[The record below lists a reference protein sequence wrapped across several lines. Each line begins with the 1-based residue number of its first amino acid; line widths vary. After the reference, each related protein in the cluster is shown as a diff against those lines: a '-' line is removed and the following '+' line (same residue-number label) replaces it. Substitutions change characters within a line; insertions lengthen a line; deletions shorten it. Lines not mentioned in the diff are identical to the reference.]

1 MSWMSLLKMESGFQG
16 REGGADWR
24 QEVSCDE
31 RRGRREEKEGRTE
44 RYSESVF
51 SSVGGLLIWREEE
64 EEEED
69 DDDDEGSEEEEGLE
83 ISSIK

>member
-51 SSVGGLLIWREEE
+51 SSVGGLLVCREEE
-64 EEEED
+64 E